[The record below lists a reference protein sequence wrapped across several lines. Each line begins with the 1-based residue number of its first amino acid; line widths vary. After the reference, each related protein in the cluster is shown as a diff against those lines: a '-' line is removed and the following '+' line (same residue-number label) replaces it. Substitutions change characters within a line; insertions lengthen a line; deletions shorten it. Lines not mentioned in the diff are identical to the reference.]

1 MSELSLVTGGAGFI
15 GSHIVAA
22 LLARGERVRV
32 LDDFSTGRADNLP
45 RQDDRLEV
53 IRGDVRD
60 WETVRRA
67 VQGVDRIFHQAA
79 FVSVPLSLEDP
90 FTCFEINLR
99 GTVNVLEAALRA
111 GVRNVVL
118 ASSAAV
124 YGETETMPLHEDLP
138 EAPLS
143 PYAASKRADE
153 VYAAQYN
160 ALGLRVAALRYFN
173 VYGPRQRPDS
183 PYAAVVPIFADR
195 FRRGLPPVIY
205 GDGGQTRDLVF
216 VGDVARANLL
226 AAAWDGQGPFVFN
239 VCTGRQTSLLDLVA
253 AFQRI
258 SGRALEPQFAPPRP
272 GDIYHSVG
280 RPDRARERLGFR
292 AQTPLEEGLRAV
304 WEWVQA

>member
-1 MSELSLVTGGAGFI
+1 MTLSLVTGGAGFI
-15 GSHIVAA
+15 GSHIVEA
-22 LLARGERVRV
+22 LLARGDTVRV
-32 LDDFSTGRADNLP
+32 LDDFSSGKEENLP
-45 RQDDRLEV
+45 ANAANLEV
-53 IRGDVRD
+53 MRGDIRD

-67 VQGVDRIFHQAA
+67 MQGVTRVFHQAA

-90 FTCFEINLR
+90 FTCFEINVR
-99 GTVNVLEAALRA
+99 GTLHVLEAALQA

-124 YGETETMPLHEDLP
+124 YGDNPQTPLREEFP

-143 PYAASKRADE
+143 PYAASKRANE

-160 ALGLRVAALRYFN
+160 ALGLRVVALRYFN

-195 FRRGLPPVIY
+195 FRRGEAPTVF
-205 GDGGQTRDLVF
+205 GDGGQTRDLIF

-226 AAAWDGQGPFVFN
+226 AAEWDGSGPFVFN
-239 VCTGRQTSLLDLVA
+239 VCTGQQTSLLDLLA
-253 AFQRI
+253 IFRRL
-258 SGRALEPQFAPPRP
+258 SGRDLAPDFAPPRP

-280 RPDRARERLGFR
+280 LPDRARQVLGFE
-292 AQTPLEEGLRAV
+292 AQTALTDGLQAV
-304 WEWVQA
+304 WEWMTA